1 MTPNKNDADRFDQKS
16 TTTNFAGALAWK
28 DCGLFAAAFDQD
40 DRWGSRRFEPT
51 NLSFCK
57 SVFAVDGML
66 YSLGTDIEAKGDYS
80 DEWITATNLFQSI
93 VSKESG
99 DMTVNG
105 QIMKA
110 GKEQIMPFLQ
120 SLLRARRKLE

>member
-1 MTPNKNDADRFDQKS
+1 MERLWPF
-16 TTTNFAGALAWK
+16 
-28 DCGLFAAAFDQD
+28 CGLLFDQD

-110 GKEQIMPFLQ
+110 GKEQIIEPQVAAWMVTPTTIRVFCPE
-120 SLLRARRKLE
+120 RTRPVGD